1 MELIVN
7 LKQKKEMK
15 IIAVGKNY
23 AEHAM
28 EFDGTVDKPQ
38 VPMIFMKPDSAIIKN
53 GKHFYVP
60 DFLGRV
66 EYEAEIVVR
75 INKLGKSIP
84 ARFAHRYY
92 DAITVG
98 IDFTARDMQK
108 KAIERGEPWDLSK
121 GFDGSAVLG
130 EFCPVERYDIDNVAF
145 SLTVNDNVVQ
155 SGNTS
160 QMHFSVDEIIAYVSR
175 FCTLKTG
182 DLIFTGTPAG
192 VGEAMIGSHLKG
204 YIGDEK
210 VLDFHVR

>member
-1 MELIVN
+1 
-7 LKQKKEMK
+7 MK

-23 AEHAM
+23 AEHAL
-28 EFDGTVDKPQ
+28 EFDGTVEKPA

-66 EYEAEIVVR
+66 DYEAEIVVR

-84 ARFAHRYY
+84 ARFAYRYY

-98 IDFTARDMQK
+98 IDFTARDMQR
-108 KAIERGEPWDLSK
+108 AFIEAGAPWELSK

-130 EFCPVERYDIDNVAF
+130 EFRPVERYDINDVPF
-145 SLTVNDNVVQ
+145 SLTIDDKVVQ
-155 SGNTS
+155 SASTA
-160 QMHFSVDEIIAYVSR
+160 QMLFKVDEIIAYISR

-192 VGEAMIGSHLKG
+192 SGPVSIGTHLRG
-204 YIGDEK
+204 YINDDK
-210 VLDFHVR
+210 VLDFQVR

>member
-1 MELIVN
+1 
-7 LKQKKEMK
+7 MK

-23 AEHAM
+23 ADHAL
-28 EFDGTVDKPQ
+28 EFDGTVAKPE

-60 DFLGRV
+60 DFLGCV
-66 EYEAEIVVR
+66 DYEAEIVVR

-84 ARFAHRYY
+84 ARFASRYY

-98 IDFTARDMQK
+98 IDFTARDMQRRF
-108 KAIERGEPWDLSK
+108 IENGEPWELCK

-130 EFCPVERYDIDNVAF
+130 EFRPVERYNIDDVHF
-145 SLTVNDNVVQ
+145 SLTIDDKVVQ
-155 SGNTS
+155 SASTA
-160 QMHFSVDEIIAYVSR
+160 QMLFKVDEIIAYISR

-192 VGEAMIGSHLKG
+192 SGPVSIGTHLKG
-204 YIGDEK
+204 YIGEDK

>member
-1 MELIVN
+1 
-7 LKQKKEMK
+7 MK

-23 AEHAM
+23 AEHAL
-28 EFDGTVDKPQ
+28 EFDGTVEKPA

-66 EYEAEIVVR
+66 DYEAEIVVR
-75 INKLGKSIP
+75 ICKLGKSIP
-84 ARFAHRYY
+84 ARFAYRYY

-98 IDFTARDMQK
+98 IDFTARDMQR
-108 KAIERGEPWDLSK
+108 AFIEAGAPWELSK

-130 EFCPVERYDIDNVAF
+130 EFRSVEQYDIDNVPF
-145 SLTVNDNVVQ
+145 SLTIDDKVVQ
-155 SGNTS
+155 SATTAE
-160 QMHFSVDEIIAYVSR
+160 MLFKVDEIIAYISR

-192 VGEAMIGSHLKG
+192 SGPVAIGTHLKG
-204 YIGDEK
+204 FIGEEK

>member
-1 MELIVN
+1 
-7 LKQKKEMK
+7 MK

-23 AEHAM
+23 REHAL
-28 EFDGTVDKPQ
+28 EFDGTGEKPA
-38 VPMIFMKPDSAIIKN
+38 VPIIFMKPDSAIIKN

-66 EYEAEIVVR
+66 DYEAEIVVR

-98 IDFTARDMQK
+98 IDFTARDWQRNLI
-108 KAIERGEPWDLSK
+108 AAGEPWDMSK

-130 EFCPVERYDIDNVAF
+130 DFRPVERYDINNVDF
-145 SLTVNDNVVQ
+145 SLTINDELTQ
-155 SGNTS
+155 EGNTS
-160 QMHFSVDEIIAYVSR
+160 QMYFSVDEIIAYVSR

-192 VGEAMIGSHLKG
+192 SGPATIGTHLKG
-204 YIGDEK
+204 YIGDDK

>member
-1 MELIVN
+1 
-7 LKQKKEMK
+7 MK
-15 IIAVGKNY
+15 IISVGKNY
-23 AEHAM
+23 AEHAL
-28 EFDGTVDKPQ
+28 EFDGTTDKPQ

-66 EYEAEIVVR
+66 DYEAEIVVR

-98 IDFTARDMQK
+98 IDFTARDMQRGL
-108 KAIERGEPWDLSK
+108 IERGEPWDLSK

-130 EFCPVERYDIDNVAF
+130 EFRSVDGLDIGNVDF
-145 SLTVNDNVVQ
+145 SLTIDDNVVQ
-155 SGNTS
+155 QANTS
-160 QMHFSVDEIIAYVSR
+160 QMYFSVDEIIAYVSR

-192 VGEAMIGSHLKG
+192 AGEAKIGTHLKG
-204 YIGDEK
+204 YIGEDK

>member
-1 MELIVN
+1 
-7 LKQKKEMK
+7 MK

-23 AEHAM
+23 AEHAF
-28 EFDGTVDKPQ
+28 EFDGTVDKPS

-66 EYEAEIVVR
+66 DYEAEIVVR
-75 INKLGKSIP
+75 ICKLGKSIP

-92 DAITVG
+92 DAVTVG
-98 IDFTARDMQK
+98 IDFTARDMQRVF
-108 KAIERGEPWDLSK
+108 IEAGAPWELSK

-130 EFCPVERYDIDNVAF
+130 EFRSVEQYDINEIPF
-145 SLTVNDNVVQ
+145 SLTIDDKVVQ
-155 SGNTS
+155 SATTAD
-160 QMHFSVDEIIAYVSR
+160 MIFKVDEIIAYISR
-175 FCTLKTG
+175 FCTLKHG

-192 VGEAMIGSHLKG
+192 AGPVEIGTHLKG
-204 YIGDEK
+204 FIGEDK

>member
-1 MELIVN
+1 
-7 LKQKKEMK
+7 MK

-23 AEHAM
+23 AEHAL
-28 EFDGTVDKPQ
+28 EFDGTVEKPA

-66 EYEAEIVVR
+66 DYEAEIVVR

-98 IDFTARDMQK
+98 IDFTARDMQR
-108 KAIERGEPWDLSK
+108 AFIEAGAPWELSK

-130 EFCPVERYDIDNVAF
+130 EFRPVEQYNIEDVPF
-145 SLTVNDNVVQ
+145 SLAIDDEVVQ
-155 SGNTS
+155 SATTA
-160 QMHFSVDEIIAYVSR
+160 QMLFKVDEIIAYVSR
-175 FCTLKTG
+175 FCTLKHG

-192 VGEAMIGSHLKG
+192 SGPVAIGTHLKG
-204 YIGDEK
+204 FIGEDK

>member
-1 MELIVN
+1 
-7 LKQKKEMK
+7 MK

-23 AEHAM
+23 AEHAL
-28 EFDGTVDKPQ
+28 EFDGTVEKPS

-60 DFLGRV
+60 DWLGRV
-66 EYEAEIVVR
+66 DYEAEIVVR

-84 ARFAHRYY
+84 QRFACRYY

-98 IDFTARDMQK
+98 IDFTARDMQR
-108 KAIERGEPWDLSK
+108 AFIEAGAPWELSK

-130 EFCPVERYDIDNVAF
+130 EFRPVEQYNIDDVPF
-145 SLTVNDNVVQ
+145 SLTIDDKVVQ
-155 SGNTS
+155 SATTA
-160 QMHFSVDEIIAYVSR
+160 QMLFKVDEIIAYISR

-192 VGEAMIGSHLKG
+192 SGPVSIGTHLKG
-204 YIGDEK
+204 FIGEDK

>member
-1 MELIVN
+1 
-7 LKQKKEMK
+7 MK

-23 AEHAM
+23 RDHAL
-28 EFDGTVDKPQ
+28 EFDGSSEKPA
-38 VPMIFMKPDSAIIKN
+38 VPMIFMKPDLAIIKN

-60 DFLGRV
+60 DFLGRID
-66 EYEAEIVVR
+66 YEAEIVVR

-98 IDFTARDMQK
+98 IDFTARDWQRNLI
-108 KAIERGEPWDLSK
+108 AAGEPWDLSK

-130 EFCPVERYDIDNVAF
+130 EFRPVERYDINNIDF
-145 SLTVNDNVVQ
+145 SLTINDEVVQ
-155 SGNTS
+155 KGNSS
-160 QMHFSVDEIIAYVSR
+160 QMYFAVDEIIAYVSR

-192 VGEAMIGSHLKG
+192 SGPAMIGTHLKG
-204 YIGDEK
+204 YIGDDK
-210 VLDFHVR
+210 VLDFHIR

>member
-1 MELIVN
+1 
-7 LKQKKEMK
+7 MK

-23 AEHAM
+23 AEHAF
-28 EFDGTVDKPQ
+28 EFDGTVEKPS

-66 EYEAEIVVR
+66 DFEAEIVVR

-98 IDFTARDMQK
+98 IDFTARDMQR
-108 KAIERGEPWDLSK
+108 AFIEAGAPWELSK

-130 EFCPVERYDIDNVAF
+130 EFRPVEQYNINDVPF
-145 SLTVNDNVVQ
+145 SLTIDNKVVQ
-155 SGNTS
+155 SASTA
-160 QMHFSVDEIIAYVSR
+160 QMLFKVDEIIAYISR

-192 VGEAMIGSHLKG
+192 SGPVSIGTHLRG
-204 YIGDEK
+204 YIGEDK
-210 VLDFHVR
+210 VLDFQVR

>member
-1 MELIVN
+1 
-7 LKQKKEMK
+7 MK

-23 AEHAM
+23 AEHAL
-28 EFDGTVDKPQ
+28 EFDGTVEKPS

-66 EYEAEIVVR
+66 DFEVEIVVR

-98 IDFTARDMQK
+98 IDFTARDMQR
-108 KAIERGEPWDLSK
+108 AFIEAGAPWELSK

-130 EFCPVERYDIDNVAF
+130 EFRPVEQYNINDVPF
-145 SLTVNDNVVQ
+145 SLTIDDKVVQ
-155 SGNTS
+155 SASTA
-160 QMHFSVDEIIAYVSR
+160 QMLFKVDEIIAYISR

-192 VGEAMIGSHLKG
+192 SGPVSIGTHLRG
-204 YIGDEK
+204 YIGEDK
-210 VLDFHVR
+210 VLDFQVR

>member
-1 MELIVN
+1 
-7 LKQKKEMK
+7 MK

-23 AEHAM
+23 REHAL
-28 EFDGTVDKPQ
+28 EFDGTGEKPA
-38 VPMIFMKPDSAIIKN
+38 VPIIFMKPDSAIIKN

-60 DFLGRV
+60 DFLGQID
-66 EYEAEIVVR
+66 YEAEIVVR

-98 IDFTARDMQK
+98 IDFTAREMQRRLI
-108 KAIERGEPWDLSK
+108 AAGEPWDMSK

-130 EFCPVERYDIDNVAF
+130 EFRPVEQYDINNIDF
-145 SLTVNDNVVQ
+145 SLTINDEVVQ
-155 SGNTS
+155 SANSS
-160 QMHFSVDEIIAYVSR
+160 QMLFPVDEVIAYVSR

-192 VGEAMIGSHLKG
+192 AGPVQIGTHLKG
-204 YIGDEK
+204 YIGEDK

>member
-1 MELIVN
+1 
-7 LKQKKEMK
+7 MK

-23 AEHAM
+23 SEHAL
-28 EFDGTVDKPQ
+28 EFDGTVERPQ
-38 VPMIFMKPDSAIIKN
+38 VPLIFMKPDSAIIKN

-66 EYEAEIVVR
+66 DYEAEIVVR

-98 IDFTARDMQK
+98 IDFTARDMQRK
-108 KAIERGEPWDLSK
+108 LIENGEPWDLSK

-130 EFCPVERYDIDNVAF
+130 EFRSVEKYNMNDVDF
-145 SLTVNDNVVQ
+145 SLSIDDEVVQ
-155 SGNTS
+155 KANTS
-160 QMHFSVDEIIAYVSR
+160 QMYFSVDEIIAYVSR

-192 VGEAMIGSHLKG
+192 VGEAKIGTHLKG

>member
-1 MELIVN
+1 
-7 LKQKKEMK
+7 MK

-23 AEHAM
+23 AEHAL
-28 EFDGTVDKPQ
+28 EFDGTVGKPA

-66 EYEAEIVVR
+66 DYEAEIVVR

-98 IDFTARDMQK
+98 IDFTARDMQR
-108 KAIERGEPWDLSK
+108 AFIQAGAPWELSK

-130 EFCPVERYDIDNVAF
+130 EFVPVADYDIDNVHF
-145 SLTVNDNVVQ
+145 SLTIDDNVVQ
-155 SGNTS
+155 SASTA
-160 QMHFSVDEIIAYVSR
+160 QMLFKVDEIIAYVSR
-175 FCTLKTG
+175 FCTLKHG

-192 VGEAMIGSHLKG
+192 SGPVSIGTHLKG
-204 YIGDEK
+204 FIGEEK

>member
-1 MELIVN
+1 
-7 LKQKKEMK
+7 MK

-23 AEHAM
+23 AEHAL
-28 EFDGTVDKPQ
+28 EFDGTVAVPE

-66 EYEAEIVVR
+66 DYEAEIVVR

-98 IDFTARDMQK
+98 IDFTARDLQRGL
-108 KAIERGEPWDLSK
+108 IERGEPWDLSK

-130 EFCPVERYDIDNVAF
+130 EFLPVERYDINDVDF
-145 SLTVNDNVVQ
+145 SLSIDGDIVQ
-155 SGNTS
+155 KANTS
-160 QMHFSVDEIIAYVSR
+160 QMYFSVDEIIAYVSR

-192 VGEAMIGSHLKG
+192 SGEAKIGTHLQG
-204 YIGDEK
+204 YIGEEK

>member
-1 MELIVN
+1 
-7 LKQKKEMK
+7 MK

-28 EFDGTVDKPQ
+28 EFDGTAGKPAA
-38 VPMIFMKPDSAIIKN
+38 PMIFMKPDSAIIKN

-60 DFLGRV
+60 DFLGQID
-66 EYEAEIVVR
+66 YEAEIVVR

-98 IDFTARDMQK
+98 IDFTAREMQR
-108 KAIERGEPWDLSK
+108 AFIAAGEPWELSK

-130 EFCPVERYDIDNVAF
+130 EFRPIENYNIKNIPF
-145 SLTVNDNVVQ
+145 SLTINDNTVQ
-155 SGNTS
+155 TANTS
-160 QMHFSVDEIIAYVSR
+160 QMLFSVDEIIAYISR

-192 VGEAMIGSHLKG
+192 SGPVAIGSHLKG
-204 YIGDEK
+204 FIGDEK

>member
-1 MELIVN
+1 
-7 LKQKKEMK
+7 MK

-23 AEHAM
+23 AEHAL
-28 EFDGTVDKPQ
+28 EFDGTTEKPSA
-38 VPMIFMKPDSAIIKN
+38 PMIFMKPDSAIIKN

-60 DFLGRV
+60 DWLGRV
-66 EYEAEIVVR
+66 DYEAEIVVR

-84 ARFAHRYY
+84 QRFACRYY

-98 IDFTARDMQK
+98 IDFTARDMQR
-108 KAIERGEPWDLSK
+108 AFIEAGAPWELSK

-130 EFCPVERYDIDNVAF
+130 EFRPVEQYDIDDVPF
-145 SLTVNDNVVQ
+145 SLTIDDKVVQ
-155 SGNTS
+155 SATTA
-160 QMHFSVDEIIAYVSR
+160 QMLFKVDEIIAYISR

-192 VGEAMIGSHLKG
+192 CGPVSIGTHLKG
-204 YIGDEK
+204 YIGEDK

>member
-1 MELIVN
+1 
-7 LKQKKEMK
+7 MK

-23 AEHAM
+23 AEHAL
-28 EFDGTVDKPQ
+28 EFDGTVEKPS

-66 EYEAEIVVR
+66 DFEAEIVVR

-98 IDFTARDMQK
+98 IDFTARDMQR
-108 KAIERGEPWDLSK
+108 AFIEAGAPWELSK

-130 EFCPVERYDIDNVAF
+130 EFRLVGQYNINDLPF
-145 SLTVNDNVVQ
+145 SLTIDDKVVQ
-155 SGNTS
+155 SASTA
-160 QMHFSVDEIIAYVSR
+160 QMLFKVDEIIAYISR

-192 VGEAMIGSHLKG
+192 SGPVSIGTHLRG
-204 YIGDEK
+204 YIGEDK
-210 VLDFHVR
+210 VLDFQVR

>member
-1 MELIVN
+1 
-7 LKQKKEMK
+7 MK

-23 AEHAM
+23 REHAL
-28 EFDGTVDKPQ
+28 EFDGTGEKPA
-38 VPMIFMKPDSAIIKN
+38 VPIIFMKPDSAIIKN

-60 DFLGRV
+60 DFLGQID
-66 EYEAEIVVR
+66 YEAEIVVR

-98 IDFTARDMQK
+98 IDFTARDMQRRLI
-108 KAIERGEPWDLSK
+108 AAGEPWDMSK

-130 EFCPVERYDIDNVAF
+130 EFRPVEQYDINNIDF
-145 SLTVNDNVVQ
+145 SLTINDEVVQ
-155 SGNTS
+155 SANSS
-160 QMHFSVDEIIAYVSR
+160 QMLFPVDEIIAYVSR

-192 VGEAMIGSHLKG
+192 AGPVQIGTHLKG
-204 YIGDEK
+204 YIGDDK

>member
-1 MELIVN
+1 
-7 LKQKKEMK
+7 MK

-23 AEHAM
+23 AEHAY
-28 EFDGTVDKPQ
+28 EFDGTVDAPK

-66 EYEAEIVVR
+66 DYEAEIVVR

-98 IDFTARDMQK
+98 IDFTARDMQRGL
-108 KAIERGEPWDLSK
+108 IERGEPWDLSK

-130 EFCPVERYDIDNVAF
+130 EFRPVEQYDIANVDF
-145 SLTVNDNVVQ
+145 SLTIDDNVVQ
-155 SGNTS
+155 KANTS
-160 QMHFSVDEIIAYVSR
+160 QMYFSVDEIIAYVSR

-192 VGEAMIGSHLKG
+192 AGEAKIGTHLKG
-204 YIGDEK
+204 YIGEDK

>member
-1 MELIVN
+1 
-7 LKQKKEMK
+7 MK

-23 AEHAM
+23 AEHAL
-28 EFDGTVDKPQ
+28 EFDGTVEKPA

-66 EYEAEIVVR
+66 DYEAEIVVR

-84 ARFAHRYY
+84 ARFAYRYY

-98 IDFTARDMQK
+98 IDFTARDMQR
-108 KAIERGEPWDLSK
+108 AFIEAGAPWELSK

-130 EFCPVERYDIDNVAF
+130 EFRPVERYDINDVPF
-145 SLTVNDNVVQ
+145 SLTIDDKVVQ
-155 SGNTS
+155 SASTA
-160 QMHFSVDEIIAYVSR
+160 QMLFKVDEIIAYISR

-192 VGEAMIGSHLKG
+192 SGPVSLGTHLRG
-204 YIGDEK
+204 YINDDK
-210 VLDFHVR
+210 VLDFQVR

>member
-1 MELIVN
+1 
-7 LKQKKEMK
+7 MK

-23 AEHAM
+23 SEHAF
-28 EFDGTVDKPQ
+28 EFDGSSDKPA
-38 VPMIFMKPDSAIIKN
+38 VPIIFMKPDSAIIKN

-66 EYEAEIVVR
+66 DYEAEIVVR

-98 IDFTARDMQK
+98 IDFTARDWQRELI
-108 KAIERGEPWDLSK
+108 AAGAPWDMSK

-130 EFCPVERYDIDNVAF
+130 DFRPIERFDINNVDF
-145 SLTVNDNVVQ
+145 SLTINDEVVQ
-155 SGNTS
+155 SANSS
-160 QMHFSVDEIIAYVSR
+160 QMLFSVDEVIAYVSR

-192 VGEAMIGSHLKG
+192 VGPATIGTHLKG
-204 YIGDEK
+204 YLGDDK
-210 VLDFHVR
+210 VLDFHIR

>member
-1 MELIVN
+1 MPI
-7 LKQKKEMK
+7 
-15 IIAVGKNY
+15 
-23 AEHAM
+23 
-28 EFDGTVDKPQ
+28 
-38 VPMIFMKPDSAIIKN
+38 IFMKPDSAIIKN

-60 DFLGRV
+60 DFMGRID
-66 EYEAEIVVR
+66 YEAEIVVR

-98 IDFTARDMQK
+98 IDFTARDWQRELI
-108 KAIERGEPWDLSK
+108 AAGEPWDMSK

-130 EFCPVERYDIDNVAF
+130 DFRPVEGYDINNVDF
-145 SLTVNDNVVQ
+145 SLTINDEVVQ
-155 SGNTS
+155 KGNTS
-160 QMHFSVDEIIAYVSR
+160 QMFFAVDEIIAYVSR

-192 VGEAMIGSHLKG
+192 SGPATIGTHLKG
-204 YIGDEK
+204 YIGDDK

>member
-1 MELIVN
+1 MPCPTNNDI
-7 LKQKKEMK
+7 EMK

-23 AEHAM
+23 ADHAL
-28 EFDGTVDKPQ
+28 EFDGTVAKPE

-60 DFLGRV
+60 DFLGCV
-66 EYEAEIVVR
+66 DYEAEIVVR

-84 ARFAHRYY
+84 ARFAPRYY

-98 IDFTARDMQK
+98 IDFTARDMQRRF
-108 KAIERGEPWDLSK
+108 IENGEPWELCK

-130 EFCPVERYDIDNVAF
+130 EFRPVERYNIDDVHF
-145 SLTVNDNVVQ
+145 SLTIDDKVVQ
-155 SGNTS
+155 SASTA
-160 QMHFSVDEIIAYVSR
+160 QMLFKVDEIIAYISR

-192 VGEAMIGSHLKG
+192 SGPVSIGTHLKG
-204 YIGDEK
+204 YIGEDK

>member
-1 MELIVN
+1 
-7 LKQKKEMK
+7 MK

-23 AEHAM
+23 SEHAL
-28 EFDGTVDKPQ
+28 EFDGSSEKPA
-38 VPMIFMKPDSAIIKN
+38 VPLIFMKPDSAIIKN

-60 DFLGRV
+60 DFLGRID
-66 EYEAEIVVR
+66 YEAEIVVR

-98 IDFTARDMQK
+98 IDFTARDWQRRL
-108 KAIERGEPWDLSK
+108 IEAGEPWDMSK

-130 EFCPVERYDIDNVAF
+130 EFRPVEQYDINNIDF
-145 SLTVNDNVVQ
+145 SLTINDEVVQ
-155 SGNTS
+155 RGNSS
-160 QMHFSVDEIIAYVSR
+160 QMFFSVDEIIAYVSR

-192 VGEAMIGSHLKG
+192 VGPVQIGTHLKG
-204 YIGDEK
+204 YIGEEK

>member
-1 MELIVN
+1 
-7 LKQKKEMK
+7 MK

-23 AEHAM
+23 SEHAL
-28 EFDGTVDKPQ
+28 EFDGTVERPQ
-38 VPMIFMKPDSAIIKN
+38 VPLIFMKPDSAIIKN

-66 EYEAEIVVR
+66 DYEAEIVVR

-98 IDFTARDMQK
+98 IDFTARDMQRRL
-108 KAIERGEPWDLSK
+108 IENGEPWDLSK

-130 EFCPVERYDIDNVAF
+130 EFRSVDKYNINDVDF
-145 SLTVNDNVVQ
+145 SLTIDDEVVQ
-155 SGNTS
+155 KANTS
-160 QMHFSVDEIIAYVSR
+160 QMYFSVDEIIAYVSR

-192 VGEAMIGSHLKG
+192 VGEAKIGTHLKG
-204 YIGDEK
+204 YIGEEK

>member
-1 MELIVN
+1 
-7 LKQKKEMK
+7 MK

-23 AEHAM
+23 REHAL
-28 EFDGTVDKPQ
+28 EFDGTGEKPA
-38 VPMIFMKPDSAIIKN
+38 VPIIFMKPDSAIIKN
-53 GKHFYVP
+53 GKHFYMP
-60 DFLGRV
+60 DFLGQID
-66 EYEAEIVVR
+66 YEAEIVVR

-98 IDFTARDMQK
+98 IDFTARDMQRRLI
-108 KAIERGEPWDLSK
+108 AAGEPWDMSK

-130 EFCPVERYDIDNVAF
+130 EFRPVEQYDINNIDF
-145 SLTVNDNVVQ
+145 SLTINDEVVQ
-155 SGNTS
+155 SANSS
-160 QMHFSVDEIIAYVSR
+160 QMLFPVDEVIAYVSR

-192 VGEAMIGSHLKG
+192 AGPVQIGTHLKG
-204 YIGDEK
+204 YIGEDK